1 MSLARATAA
10 LIGAALVLLAL
21 ALAPRAVFAAWPTDP
36 SVNVVVSAA
45 AGIQAF
51 RGACTDGAGGMFIAW
66 GDTRT
71 GSGDIYAQHMDAQG
85 AALWTPGGKLVCG
98 ATGDQD
104 QPVLVPDGTGGI
116 LVAWRDF
123 RNSVTGDIYAQ
134 RMDAAGTRKW
144 GLNGVP
150 VCSTAGEQAFPVI
163 VSDMRTRVPGPLGP
177 ANPYGA
183 IIAWEDW
190 RDDISIH
197 AQRVNADGEMLWLAD
212 GLSLSLDPAPQ
223 FDPDLVSDGSGGA
236 FAVWSQQGG
245 DSYEVGGQHVENGGT
260 LVWGVNGRIVNSA
273 PGAQVHP
280 VAVRDSSDGV
290 IVVWEDHRGADS
302 DIYAQ
307 RLSYFGS
314 TRWPL
319 AGVPICAMAGDQ
331 WQPMIA
337 SDGAGGVL
345 TAWTDQRAGD
355 DIYAQRTLGSG
366 APAWTVGG
374 VGVCTAANV
383 QQFPSIVGD
392 GHQGAMLAWEDYRPG
407 TVADIYSQRIDGT
420 GTPRWTPNGE
430 VVSNAVGNQYGTAI
444 VADGDTLGIVVWTD
458 QRAGGNDLYAQSV
471 PFVITL
477 GVESAPPPGR
487 TRIAAAPNPSFGP
500 VTLSFALAAPA
511 DVDLAVYDAAG
522 RRVRTLLR
530 GARAGGEHAA
540 RWDARDDDGRA
551 CSPGAYWV
559 RLRVD
564 GETAG
569 SGALTLRR

>member
-1 MSLARATAA
+1 MRAAAA
-10 LIGAALVLLAL
+10 LIGAVLVLLAL
-21 ALAPRAVFAAWPTDP
+21 ALSPRTVFAAWPTSP

-51 RGACTDGAGGMFIAW
+51 RGACTDGAGGMFIVW

-85 AALWTPGGKLVCG
+85 VALWTAGGRLVCG

-116 LVAWRDF
+116 IAAWRDF
-123 RNSVTGDIYAQ
+123 RNSVTGDIYTQ
-134 RMDAAGTRKW
+134 RLDASGTRKW

-150 VCSTAGEQAFPVI
+150 VCTTTGEQAFPVI
-163 VSDMRTRVPGPLGP
+163 VSDMRTLVPGPLGP

-190 RDDISIH
+190 REDISIH

-223 FDPDLVSDGSGGA
+223 FDPDLVSDGQGGA

-245 DSYEVGGQHVENGGT
+245 DSYEVGGQHVENSGV
-260 LVWGVNGRIVNSA
+260 LAWGVNGRIVNSA

-280 VAVRDSSDGV
+280 VACRDSSDGV

-319 AGVPICAMAGDQ
+319 AGVPICAMPGDQ
-331 WQPMIA
+331 WQPVIA

-355 DIYAQRTLGSG
+355 DIYAQRTRGNG
-366 APAWTVGG
+366 APVWALGG
-374 VGVCTAANV
+374 VGVCTAGNV
-383 QQFPSIVGD
+383 QQFPSIVSD

-407 TVADIYSQRIDGT
+407 TVADIYAQRIDGA
-420 GTPRWTPNGE
+420 GAPRWTVNGQ
-430 VVSNAVGNQYGTAI
+430 VVSNASGNQYGTAI
-444 VADGDTLGIVVWTD
+444 VADGDTTSIVMWTD
-458 QRAGGNDLYAQSV
+458 QRVGGNDLYAQRV
-471 PFVITL
+471 PFVVTL
-477 GVESAPPPGR
+477 DAERPLPAGR
-487 TRIAAAPNPSFGP
+487 TRIAAAPNPAFGP
-500 VTLSFALAAPA
+500 VSLSFALATAA
-511 DVDLAVYDAAG
+511 EVDLAVYDAAG
-522 RRVRTLLR
+522 RRVRALLANEPLAAGAHTLHWDGRDEAGRAVPPGLYFAA
-530 GARAGGEHAA
+530 ARALGE
-540 RWDARDDDGRA
+540 RRVVRA
-551 CSPGAYWV
+551 
-559 RLRVD
+559 
-564 GETAG
+564 
-569 SGALTLRR
+569 ALTR